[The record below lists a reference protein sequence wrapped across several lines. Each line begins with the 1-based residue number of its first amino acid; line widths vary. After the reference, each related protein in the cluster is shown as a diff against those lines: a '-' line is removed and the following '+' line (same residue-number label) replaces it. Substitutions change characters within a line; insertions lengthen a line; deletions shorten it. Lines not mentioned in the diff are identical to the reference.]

1 MRARTIREGSV
12 GLLILF
18 GLGLIGFLIMWIQ
31 GIDFNERS
39 YRFWVLFEDTVGMQE
54 GAQVRYRGVPVGN
67 VTAIRPQSNRVEVQI
82 EIEDPQLHIPDNVS
96 IQANQ
101 AGFLGETSIDIYPRM
116 DVALTETEIAL
127 NNPLDKDCNSD
138 VLVCAGDVQPGDPG
152 VNFNELIRSTIAL
165 SNQFTDPEL
174 FSNIQ
179 ELTRN
184 SSNAAEEVAQLTEE
198 VTVLVKLFQAELG
211 PLSNSAITVANSVS
225 RAADEISTTANRTNA
240 LLDANEAALTTTLN
254 NISGTSTQVRILLE
268 GFQPLAAG
276 QGELV
281 ENLRVL
287 TANAAATA
295 DNLEDLTGA
304 LSDPTTILMLQQT
317 LDSARATFQNMQK
330 ITADLDELTGDPEL
344 RDNIRDLIYGFS
356 DLVSSTEQ
364 LEQQMQLAQ
373 QEFAGSPTE
382 SPISFTQPSSSS
394 DKDTIEKL
402 NLSILDD
409 ADSSMTFHSMPIT
422 NSIGEQ
428 VQVAFP
434 LIRPAGNQAAARIE

>member
-31 GIDFNERS
+31 GIDFNDRS
-39 YRFWVLFEDTVGMQE
+39 YRFWVLFEDTVGMPE
-54 GAQVRYRGVPVGN
+54 GAQVRYRGVPVGK

-82 EIEDPQLHIPDNVS
+82 EIEDPQLRIPDSVS

-101 AGFLGETSIDIYPRM
+101 AGFLGETSIDIYPRT

-127 NNPLDKDCNSD
+127 NDPVNEDCNSE
-138 VLVCAGDVQPGDPG
+138 VLVCAGDIQPGDPG

-179 ELTRN
+179 DLTRN
-184 SSNAAEEVAQLTEE
+184 SSDAAEEVAQLTEE
-198 VTVLVKLFQAELG
+198 VTTLVKLFQAELG
-211 PLSNSAITVANSVS
+211 PLSNSAITVASSVS

-240 LLDANEAALTTTLN
+240 LLDANEVALATTLN
-254 NISGTSTQVRILLE
+254 NISLTSTRVRTLLD
-268 GFQPLAAG
+268 GFEPLAN

-281 ENLRVL
+281 RNLEVL
-287 TANAAATA
+287 SANAAATSE
-295 DNLEDLTGA
+295 NLANITGQ
-304 LSDPTTILMLQQT
+304 LSDPTTVIMLQQT

-344 RDNIRDLIYGFS
+344 RDNIRDLINGFS
-356 DLVSSTEQ
+356 NLVSSTEQ

-373 QEFAGSPTE
+373 QGDDALAETPVAFPLS
-382 SPISFTQPSSSS
+382 SQPSS
-394 DKDTIEKL
+394 DKDTTDKL
-402 NLSILDD
+402 QLSILDD
-409 ADSSMTFHSMPIT
+409 ADASMTFRSMPIT
-422 NSIGEQ
+422 NSIGER

-434 LIRPAGNQAAARIE
+434 LIRPVEGNQTAAP

>member
-12 GLLILF
+12 GLLILV
-18 GLGLIGFLIMWIQ
+18 GLGLIGFLILWIQ
-31 GIDFNERS
+31 GIDFNNRT

-54 GAQVRYRGVPVGN
+54 GAQVRYRGVPVGQ
-67 VTAIRPQSNRVEVQI
+67 VTAIQPQSNRVEVQI
-82 EIEDPQLHIPDNVS
+82 EIEDGDLHIPDDVS

-116 DVALTETEIAL
+116 GADLTDAEIAS
-127 NNPLDKDCNSD
+127 NNPLSEDCNSN

-165 SNQFTDPEL
+165 SDQFTDPEL

-179 ELTRN
+179 DLTRN
-184 SSNAAEEVAQLTEE
+184 SSNAAEEVAQLTQE
-198 VTVLVKLFQAELG
+198 VTTLVKLFQAELG
-211 PLSNSAITVANSVS
+211 PLSNSAISVANSVS
-225 RAADEISTTANRTNA
+225 RAADEISVTANRTNA
-240 LLDANEAALTTTLN
+240 LLDANESALTTTLN
-254 NISGTSTQVRILLE
+254 NISNTSTQVRVLLE
-268 GFQPLAAG
+268 GFEPLATS

-281 ENLRVL
+281 QNLQVL

-295 DNLEDLTGA
+295 ENLENLTGA
-304 LSDPTTILMLQQT
+304 ISDPTTILMLQQT
-317 LDSARATFQNMQK
+317 LDSARATFENMQK

-356 DLVSSTEQ
+356 DLVSFTDQ
-364 LEQQMQLAQ
+364 LEEQMYAAQ
-373 QEFAGSPTE
+373 QTTSGSPGET
-382 SPISFTQPSSSS
+382 PIAFPSG
-394 DKDTIEKL
+394 DKHDAEKL
-402 NLSILDD
+402 DLSILDS

-422 NSIGEQ
+422 NSIGER

-434 LIRPAGNQAAARIE
+434 LIRPVDENQTTNPRSPN